1 MHEFWINKIG
11 KKINKNYINLNQAEI
26 KLSIHP
32 DPEMKTLN
40 I

>member
-1 MHEFWINKIG
+1 MNSGLTKLA